1 MSCKSLQ
8 PTAVASYGAL
18 RCPAEKSGVPWRKIT
33 ASVQFATDYS
43 RGAGV
48 RRPVDDIVDVR
59 IPPELL
65 ARWALET
72 PVLAQE
78 ATWSALCFLVEVEH
92 ASATQLP
99 VPAVLRREK
108 ATLDPDGFLRVPRG
122 ALEQFRLRSAR
133 AMGWMEQLLFFRERF
148 PTAAQRNP
156 PDALYAL
163 ARLFGGDAGPQD
175 AAVDVLVR
183 EAVLP
188 EIEDLLHRTVT
199 YPGLHLMLER
209 MRENDPQRSA
219 EARRLAGDVL
229 GELTNTSVWG
239 VRKRL
244 VSTATRAVLGAR
256 PLLEEL
262 ERGGMKVDRGRAA
275 RGFARRLEEA
285 VSTLSGVRVL
295 PEALIARL
303 AGKVQDAGNEE
314 EEAPEAGA
322 EQA

>member
-1 MSCKSLQ
+1 M
-8 PTAVASYGAL
+8 
-18 RCPAEKSGVPWRKIT
+18 
-33 ASVQFATDYS
+33 
-43 RGAGV
+43 
-48 RRPVDDIVDVR
+48 RRPSDDMREVR
-59 IPPELL
+59 APPELL
-65 ARWALET
+65 ARWALEA
-72 PVLAQE
+72 PAQAQE
-78 ATWSALCFLVEVEH
+78 ATWSALSFLVEVEH
-92 ASATQLP
+92 AAVTQLP
-99 VPAVLRREK
+99 VPAVLRNEK
-108 ATLDPDGFLRVPRG
+108 AALDPDGFLRVPRG
-122 ALEQFRLRSAR
+122 ALEHFRLRSSR

-285 VSTLSGVRVL
+285 VSALSGVRVL

-303 AGKVQDAGNEE
+303 AGKVQDAAKEE
-314 EEAPEAGA
+314 EEASEPDV
-322 EQA
+322 EQTAQRK

>member
-1 MSCKSLQ
+1 M
-8 PTAVASYGAL
+8 
-18 RCPAEKSGVPWRKIT
+18 RRPAEDMRH
-33 ASVQFATDYS
+33 
-43 RGAGV
+43 V
-48 RRPVDDIVDVR
+48 RA
-59 IPPELL
+59 PPELL
-65 ARWALET
+65 ARWALEAT
-72 PVLAQE
+72 APAQE

-92 ASATQLP
+92 AAVTQLP
-99 VPAVLRREK
+99 VPAVLRNEK
-108 ATLDPDGFLRVPRG
+108 AALDPDGFLRVPRG
-122 ALEQFRLRSAR
+122 ALDHFQLRSAR
-133 AMGWMEQLLFFRERF
+133 AMAWMEQLLFFRERF

-156 PDALYAL
+156 PDAVYAL

-188 EIEDLLHRTVT
+188 EIEELLHRTVT
-199 YPGLHLMLER
+199 YPGLHLTLER

-219 EARRLAGDVL
+219 EARRLAGDLL

-244 VSTATRAVLGAR
+244 VSTATRAVLGSR

-285 VSTLSGVRVL
+285 VSALSGVRVL

-303 AGKVQDAGNEE
+303 AGKVQDAGKDG
-314 EEAPEAGA
+314 EEAPEAPG
-322 EQA
+322 EQDTEGK

>member
-1 MSCKSLQ
+1 M
-8 PTAVASYGAL
+8 
-18 RCPAEKSGVPWRKIT
+18 
-33 ASVQFATDYS
+33 
-43 RGAGV
+43 
-48 RRPVDDIVDVR
+48 RRPADDLREVR
-59 IPPELL
+59 APPELL

-72 PVLAQE
+72 SAQAQE

-92 ASATQLP
+92 AAATQLP
-99 VPAVLRREK
+99 VPSVLRSEK
-108 ATLDPDGFLRVPRG
+108 AALDPDGFLRVPRG
-122 ALEQFRLRSAR
+122 ALDQFRVRSAR

-163 ARLFGGDAGPQD
+163 ARLFGGSAAPQD

-183 EAVLP
+183 ESVLP

-199 YPGLHLMLER
+199 YPGLRLMQER
-209 MRENDPQRSA
+209 LREGEPQRSA
-219 EARRLAGDVL
+219 EARRLAGGVL
-229 GELTNTSVWG
+229 GELTSSSVWS

-262 ERGGMKVDRGRAA
+262 ERAGMKVDRGRAA

-285 VSTLSGVRVL
+285 VSALSGVRVL

-303 AGKVQDAGNEE
+303 AGKVHEPDAAGPKEE
-314 EEAPEAGA
+314 T
-322 EQA
+322 EQADGGK

>member
-1 MSCKSLQ
+1 
-8 PTAVASYGAL
+8 
-18 RCPAEKSGVPWRKIT
+18 
-33 ASVQFATDYS
+33 
-43 RGAGV
+43 V
-48 RRPVDDIVDVR
+48 RRPVDDMHEVR

-72 PVLAQE
+72 PAQAQE

-92 ASATQLP
+92 AAATQLP
-99 VPAVLRREK
+99 VPTVLRSEK
-108 ATLDPDGFLRVPRG
+108 AALDPDGFLRVPRG
-122 ALEQFRLRSAR
+122 ALEQFRLRSQR

-156 PDALYAL
+156 PDSLYGL
-163 ARLFGGDAGPQD
+163 ARLFGGYAAPQD

-183 EAVLP
+183 ESVLP
-188 EIEDLLHRTVT
+188 EIEDLLHRTVR
-199 YPGLHLMLER
+199 YPGLQLMQER
-209 MRENDPQRSA
+209 LREGEAQRSG
-219 EARRLAGDVL
+219 EARRLAGSVL
-229 GELTNTSVWG
+229 GELTGSSVWG
-239 VRKRL
+239 VRRRL

-285 VSTLSGVRVL
+285 VSALSGVRVL

-303 AGKVQDAGNEE
+303 AGKVEE
-314 EEAPEAGA
+314 KPGEEAEAVDSPREA
-322 EQA
+322 QADSRK

>member
-1 MSCKSLQ
+1 M
-8 PTAVASYGAL
+8 
-18 RCPAEKSGVPWRKIT
+18 
-33 ASVQFATDYS
+33 
-43 RGAGV
+43 
-48 RRPVDDIVDVR
+48 RRPVDDMREVR
-59 IPPELL
+59 APPELL

-72 PVLAQE
+72 PAQAQE

-92 ASATQLP
+92 AVATQLP
-99 VPAVLRREK
+99 VPSVLRTEK
-108 ATLDPDGFLRVPRG
+108 AALDPDGFLRVPRG
-122 ALEQFRLRSAR
+122 ALEQFRVRSTR

-163 ARLFGGDAGPQD
+163 ARLFGGYAAPAD

-183 EAVLP
+183 ESVLP

-199 YPGLHLMLER
+199 YPGLKLMQER
-209 MRENDPQRSA
+209 QRESEPQRSA
-219 EARRLAGDVL
+219 EARRLAGGVL
-229 GELTNTSVWG
+229 GELTGSSVWS

-244 VSTATRAVLGAR
+244 VSTATRAVLGSR

-285 VSTLSGVRVL
+285 VSALKGVRVL

-303 AGKVQDAGNEE
+303 AGKVQ
-314 EEAPEAGA
+314 EEAGEEAD
-322 EQA
+322 QAAPPQKAQADSRK

>member
-1 MSCKSLQ
+1 MRR
-8 PTAVASYGAL
+8 AADDM
-18 RCPAEKSGVPWRKIT
+18 RE
-33 ASVQFATDYS
+33 
-43 RGAGV
+43 V
-48 RRPVDDIVDVR
+48 RA
-59 IPPELL
+59 PPELL

-72 PVLAQE
+72 PAQAQE
-78 ATWSALCFLVEVEH
+78 ATWAALCFLVEVEH
-92 ASATQLP
+92 AAATQLP
-99 VPAVLRREK
+99 VPAVLRNEK
-108 ATLDPDGFLRVPRG
+108 AALDADGFLRVPRV

-156 PDALYAL
+156 PDALYGL
-163 ARLFGGDAGPQD
+163 ARLFGGHAAPQD

-183 EAVLP
+183 ESVLP

-199 YPGLHLMLER
+199 YPGLQLLQQW
-209 MRENDPQRSA
+209 MRESESQRSA
-219 EARRLAGDVL
+219 EARRLAADVL
-229 GELTNTSVWG
+229 GELTNASVWG

-285 VSTLSGVRVL
+285 VSALSGVRVL

-303 AGKVQDAGNEE
+303 AGMMQE
-314 EEAPEAGA
+314 PEAAGTGEGP
-322 EQA
+322 EQTGDGK

>member
-1 MSCKSLQ
+1 M
-8 PTAVASYGAL
+8 
-18 RCPAEKSGVPWRKIT
+18 
-33 ASVQFATDYS
+33 
-43 RGAGV
+43 
-48 RRPVDDIVDVR
+48 RRPSDDMREVR
-59 IPPELL
+59 APPELL
-65 ARWALET
+65 ARWALEAPAPT
-72 PVLAQE
+72 QE

-92 ASATQLP
+92 AAVTQLP
-99 VPAVLRREK
+99 VPTVLRNEK
-108 ATLDPDGFLRVPRG
+108 AALDPDGFLRVPRG

-156 PDALYAL
+156 PDGIYAL

-175 AAVDVLVR
+175 ASVDVLVR
-183 EAVLP
+183 ESVLP
-188 EIEDLLHRTVT
+188 EIEDLLHRTLT

-285 VSTLSGVRVL
+285 VSALSGVRVL

-303 AGKVQDAGNEE
+303 AGKVQDAGKEGEE
-314 EEAPEAGA
+314 EPEQGA
-322 EQA
+322 EGK

>member
-1 MSCKSLQ
+1 
-8 PTAVASYGAL
+8 
-18 RCPAEKSGVPWRKIT
+18 
-33 ASVQFATDYS
+33 
-43 RGAGV
+43 V
-48 RRPVDDIVDVR
+48 RRPSDDMREVR
-59 IPPELL
+59 APPELL
-65 ARWALET
+65 ARWALEASAQ
-72 PVLAQE
+72 AQE
-78 ATWSALCFLVEVEH
+78 ATWSTLCFLVEVEH
-92 ASATQLP
+92 AAVTQLP
-99 VPAVLRREK
+99 VPAVLRNEK
-108 ATLDPDGFLRVPRG
+108 AALDPDGFLRVPRG

-183 EAVLP
+183 ESVLP

-209 MRENDPQRSA
+209 MRESDPQRSA
-219 EARRLAGDVL
+219 EARRLAADVL
-229 GELTNTSVWG
+229 GELSNTSVWG

-262 ERGGMKVDRGRAA
+262 ERGGMKIDRGRAA

-303 AGKVQDAGNEE
+303 AGKVQDAAKEE
-314 EEAPEAGA
+314 EEASEPDV
-322 EQA
+322 EQTAQRK

>member
-1 MSCKSLQ
+1 M
-8 PTAVASYGAL
+8 
-18 RCPAEKSGVPWRKIT
+18 
-33 ASVQFATDYS
+33 
-43 RGAGV
+43 
-48 RRPVDDIVDVR
+48 RRPSDDMREVR
-59 IPPELL
+59 APPELL
-65 ARWALET
+65 ARWALEASAQ
-72 PVLAQE
+72 AQE

-92 ASATQLP
+92 AAVTQLP
-99 VPAVLRREK
+99 VPTVLRDEK
-108 ATLDPDGFLRVPRG
+108 AALDPDGFLRVPRG

-183 EAVLP
+183 ESVLP

-209 MRENDPQRSA
+209 MRESDPQRSA
-219 EARRLAGDVL
+219 EARRLAADVL

-262 ERGGMKVDRGRAA
+262 ERGGMKIDRGRAA

-303 AGKVQDAGNEE
+303 AGKVQDAAKEE
-314 EEAPEAGA
+314 EEASEPDV
-322 EQA
+322 EQTAQRK

>member
-1 MSCKSLQ
+1 M
-8 PTAVASYGAL
+8 
-18 RCPAEKSGVPWRKIT
+18 RE
-33 ASVQFATDYS
+33 
-43 RGAGV
+43 V
-48 RRPVDDIVDVR
+48 RA
-59 IPPELL
+59 PPELL

-72 PVLAQE
+72 PAQEQE
-78 ATWSALCFLVEVEH
+78 ATWAALCFLVEVEY
-92 ASATQLP
+92 AAVAQLP
-99 VPAVLRREK
+99 VPAVLRNEK
-108 ATLDPDGFLRVPRG
+108 AALDADGFLRVPRG

-163 ARLFGGDAGPQD
+163 ARLFAGHAAAPD

-183 EAVLP
+183 ESVLP
-188 EIEDLLHRTVT
+188 EIEDLLHCTVT
-199 YPGLHLMLER
+199 YPGLQLVQQR
-209 MRENDPQRSA
+209 MRESESQRSA

-229 GELTNTSVWG
+229 GELTNSSVWS

-256 PLLEEL
+256 PLLEHL

-285 VSTLSGVRVL
+285 VSGLSGVRVL

-303 AGKVQDAGNEE
+303 AGKVQEPDA
-314 EEAPEAGA
+314 AGA
-322 EQA
+322 EEGAEQDAGPK

>member
-1 MSCKSLQ
+1 M
-8 PTAVASYGAL
+8 
-18 RCPAEKSGVPWRKIT
+18 
-33 ASVQFATDYS
+33 
-43 RGAGV
+43 
-48 RRPVDDIVDVR
+48 RRPVDDMHEVR

-72 PVLAQE
+72 PAQAQE

-92 ASATQLP
+92 AAATQLP
-99 VPAVLRREK
+99 VPSVLRSEK
-108 ATLDPDGFLRVPRG
+108 AALDPDGFLRVPRG
-122 ALEQFRLRSAR
+122 ALEQFRLRSQR

-156 PDALYAL
+156 PDSLYGL
-163 ARLFGGDAGPQD
+163 ARLFGGYATPQD

-183 EAVLP
+183 ESVLP
-188 EIEDLLHRTVT
+188 EIEDLLHRTVR
-199 YPGLHLMLER
+199 YPGLQLMQER
-209 MRENDPQRSA
+209 LREGEAQRSG
-219 EARRLAGDVL
+219 EARRLAGSVL
-229 GELTNTSVWG
+229 GELTSSSVWG
-239 VRKRL
+239 VRRRL

-285 VSTLSGVRVL
+285 VSALSGVRVL

-303 AGKVQDAGNEE
+303 AGKVEE
-314 EEAPEAGA
+314 KPGEEAEAVDSPREA
-322 EQA
+322 QADSRK

>member
-1 MSCKSLQ
+1 
-8 PTAVASYGAL
+8 
-18 RCPAEKSGVPWRKIT
+18 
-33 ASVQFATDYS
+33 
-43 RGAGV
+43 V
-48 RRPVDDIVDVR
+48 RRPVDDMHEVR

-72 PVLAQE
+72 PAQAQE

-92 ASATQLP
+92 AAATQLP
-99 VPAVLRREK
+99 VPTVLRSEK
-108 ATLDPDGFLRVPRG
+108 AALDPDGFLRVPRG
-122 ALEQFRLRSAR
+122 ALEQFRLRSQR

-156 PDALYAL
+156 PDSLYGL
-163 ARLFGGDAGPQD
+163 ARLFGGYAGPQD

-183 EAVLP
+183 ESVLP
-188 EIEDLLHRTVT
+188 EIEDLLHRTVR
-199 YPGLHLMLER
+199 YPGLQLMQER
-209 MRENDPQRSA
+209 LREGEAQRSG
-219 EARRLAGDVL
+219 EARRLAGSVL
-229 GELTNTSVWG
+229 GELTSSSVWS
-239 VRKRL
+239 VRRRL

-285 VSTLSGVRVL
+285 VSALSGVRVL

-303 AGKVQDAGNEE
+303 AGKVEE
-314 EEAPEAGA
+314 KPGEEAEAVDSPREA
-322 EQA
+322 QADSRK

>member
-1 MSCKSLQ
+1 
-8 PTAVASYGAL
+8 
-18 RCPAEKSGVPWRKIT
+18 
-33 ASVQFATDYS
+33 
-43 RGAGV
+43 V
-48 RRPVDDIVDVR
+48 RRPADDIREVR
-59 IPPELL
+59 APPELL

-72 PVLAQE
+72 PAQAQE
-78 ATWSALCFLVEVEH
+78 ATWAALCFLVEVEH
-92 ASATQLP
+92 AAVGQLP
-99 VPAVLRREK
+99 VPTVLRNEK
-108 ATLDPDGFLRVPRG
+108 AALDADGFLRVPRG

-156 PDALYAL
+156 PDALYSL
-163 ARLFGGDAGPQD
+163 ARLFAGHASPPD

-183 EAVLP
+183 ESVLP

-199 YPGLHLMLER
+199 YPGLQLLQQR
-209 MRENDPQRSA
+209 MRDSEPQRSA

-229 GELTNTSVWG
+229 GELTSSSVWS

-256 PLLEEL
+256 PLLEQL

-285 VSTLSGVRVL
+285 VSGLSGVRVL

-303 AGKVQDAGNEE
+303 AGKVQEPDAAATEE
-314 EEAPEAGA
+314 TAEPESMRK
-322 EQA
+322 